1 MIEIPLY
8 HKNNLCAKLFYMK
21 EKDIEKYF
29 VWAVSK
35 MGGIAYK
42 FKSPN
47 QRGVTDR
54 IVCLPS
60 GIVWFVELKT
70 ENGKLSMLQK
80 VHAHNLKTLQQNYAC
95 LWSTDHIDTWMKEN
109 Q

>member
-1 MIEIPLY
+1 MR
-8 HKNNLCAKLFYMK
+8 

-29 VWAVSK
+29 VWAVHK

-54 IVCLPS
+54 IACLP
-60 GIVWFVELKT
+60 GGVVWFVELKT
-70 ENGKLSMLQK
+70 KEGKLSDLQK
-80 VHAHNLKTLQQNYAC
+80 VHALNLRVLNQNYAC
-95 LWSTDHIDTWMKEN
+95 LWSIEHVDEWMKN
-109 Q
+109 ALPSP

>member
-1 MIEIPLY
+1 
-8 HKNNLCAKLFYMK
+8 
-21 EKDIEKYF
+21 
-29 VWAVSK
+29 

-54 IVCLPS
+54 
-60 GIVWFVELKT
+60 IVWFVELKT

>member
-21 EKDIEKYF
+21 EK
-29 VWAVSK
+29 
-35 MGGIAYK
+35 
-42 FKSPN
+42 
-47 QRGVTDR
+47 DR

>member
-1 MIEIPLY
+1 
-8 HKNNLCAKLFYMK
+8 MK

-29 VWAVSK
+29 VWAVHK

-42 FKSPN
+42 FKSPS

-54 IVCLPS
+54 IVCLP
-60 GIVWFVELKT
+60 GGVVWFVELKT
-70 ENGKLSMLQK
+70 ESGKLSMLQK

-95 LWSTDHIDTWMKEN
+95 LWSIEHINTWMAN
-109 Q
+109 L